1 MLNTNTTLLLNLG
14 KDFKGTISETKILVK
29 YCNFIGILKIDQET
43 LKLPT
48 KVMLNLK
55 ILASKINNTKLAF
68 SAACLC

>member
-55 ILASKINNTKLAF
+55 ILASKIKNTKLAF